1 MRTRYAT
8 RVCVYI
14 RPCSLSVFP
23 PHKAKA
29 SLCDMIDGYVREKIE
44 LADKAISEF
53 CGKVIENGDVILVH
67 A

>member
-1 MRTRYAT
+1 M
-8 RVCVYI
+8 
-14 RPCSLSVFP
+14 
-23 PHKAKA
+23 
-29 SLCDMIDGYVREKIE
+29 SLCDMIDSYIKEKIE